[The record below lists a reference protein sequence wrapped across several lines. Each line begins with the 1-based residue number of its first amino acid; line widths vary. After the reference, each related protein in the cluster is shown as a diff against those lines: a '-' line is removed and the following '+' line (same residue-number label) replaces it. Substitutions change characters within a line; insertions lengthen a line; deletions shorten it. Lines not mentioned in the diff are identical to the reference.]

1 MPIGTRSAADDGPE
15 TRTIALDHP
24 ELTEVVVRVR
34 RNRRG
39 RNVRI
44 HVDEHGEVTASVPLR
59 FAGRRIDPIVRE
71 RADWLHDVL
80 ERMRRK
86 ANDTVVDLDRGD
98 PTRWLGVWLPTRVER
113 GPGTRADVR
122 LVEPRTD
129 ADASESH
136 IAIRIPVD
144 GDAHDALLA
153 WYRREARRIFE
164 ARVAVWAGEFGLAP
178 GKVSIREQRTR
189 WGSCTHRGDLSFNWR
204 LVLAPLWVLDS
215 IVVHELCHIDELNH
229 SDRFWALLDRRF
241 PRHGDAS
248 EWLREHGATLR
259 VSRPSGDATGT
270 TSAIGEPN
278 WPRMEDV
285 DDLEPPAANT
295 ASTPATD
302 TATPATGA
310 SEPLPPAAP
319 VQSTR
324 ATTPPDDSGQLGL
337 F

>member
-1 MPIGTRSAADDGPE
+1 MPIRARSAADDGPE
-15 TRTIALDHP
+15 QRTIALDHP
-24 ELTEVVVRVR
+24 HLSEVVVRVR

-86 ANDTVVDLDRGD
+86 ANDTVVDLEQGD
-98 PTRWLGVWLPTRVER
+98 PTRWLGIWLPTRVDR
-113 GPGTRADVR
+113 TGAARADVR
-122 LVEPRTD
+122 LVEPRSDDD
-129 ADASESH
+129 AAESH
-136 IAIRIPVD
+136 IAIRLPAD

-164 ARVAVWAGEFGLAP
+164 ARVKLWADEFDLVP

-229 SDRFWALLDRRF
+229 SDRFWNLLDRRY
-241 PRHGDAS
+241 PRHAEAS
-248 EWLREHGATLR
+248 EWLREHGAALR
-259 VSRPSGDATGT
+259 VTRPTGTATGT

-285 DDLEPPAANT
+285 DDLEPP
-295 ASTPATD
+295 TPRP
-302 TATPATGA
+302 TPTPTMTTGE
-310 SEPLPPAAP
+310 SE
-319 VQSTR
+319 
-324 ATTPPDDSGQLGL
+324 QLGL